1 MSRVCVGRKV
11 PKGTRLGGLKNFIIL
26 LVRFDLIEPGREKN
40 TSLHTRCGNN
50 RSPHHFPPAPVSW
63 GGGGC
68 RGKMA
73 RKEIINPMFCS
84 CSVQYGESCFDAC
97 FQETVAVSHI
107 LFQARTHPPVHP
119 PFWLYTRGRSWNMID
134 ASGRQFPQAVQMRSI
149 KWNQLVGL
157 PASELGWKRWPTIQ
171 PHG

>member
-26 LVRFDLIEPGREKN
+26 LVRFDLIEPGREKKHF
-40 TSLHTRCGNN
+40 TSHAMRQQPKPTPLR
-50 RSPHHFPPAPVSW
+50 
-63 GGGGC
+63 C

-149 KWNQLVGL
+149 KWNQLVVL